1 MELVFPLKWNFDFL
15 LLYFP
20 SVSLSFLSFY
30 SFCFFIF
37 FYSIFYPKKFIGRDF
52 RTFLLLSDETIFS
65 LFLSFHYSHIS
76 FFNFQSFLYFLFVFL
91 CISQT
96 LYFFCPHSK
105 IKINLLVQLLSK
117 SLIKLKKKS

>member
-37 FYSIFYPKKFIGRDF
+37 FYSIFYLKKFIGRDF
-52 RTFLLLSDETIFS
+52 RTFLLLSDETKFFIFFFLFFILLS
-65 LFLSFHYSHIS
+65 LFL
-76 FFNFQSFLYFLFVFL
+76 FQSFLYFVFVFL
-91 CISQT
+91 CISPT

-117 SLIKLKKKS
+117 SLIKIKKN